1 MGAGK
6 TTFARA
12 LLAGRGVTE
21 PKVMTTGTRL
31 PLVEAGVA
39 RLENVYLYNLD
50 DLAKMIRM
58 LLLIAALVLAM
69 WFGPLLVNHAGYV
82 KVVAGGLVFETT
94 LLGLALLA
102 LAFVA
107 LVSLS
112 TLALR
117 GARVDLTEQGLYTL
131 SDGTLRILAK
141 VEDPVTLKLYYSEHA
156 TGELQQFRSYA
167 TRVRELLEEIAARSD
182 GKVSLE
188 VIDPEPFSE
197 AEDQAAAYGL
207 QAIPLDSTGDKL
219 YFGLVGSNS
228 TDGESLMPFI
238 QPDKEAF
245 LEYDV
250 AKLVSS
256 LGNADRPVVAMI
268 SGLPTGPRMD
278 PSGRQEP
285 GWVIDRQ
292 LREQLEEGCRRL
304 EMPQIGAL
312 DPLVGAMS
320 RYLGAAALSTRV
332 GAQHALD
339 HDYFNRIAALD
350 FAMAYDDGQGTL
362 EQLEGADVVLCA
374 FCIRVQRFCY
384 WPMLDRVLWWK

>member
-1 MGAGK
+1 MKMFNRRSA
-6 TTFARA
+6 
-12 LLAGRGVTE
+12 
-21 PKVMTTGTRL
+21 
-31 PLVEAGVA
+31 PLVA
-39 RLENVYLYNLD
+39 
-50 DLAKMIRM
+50 
-58 LLLIAALVLAM
+58 
-69 WFGPLLVNHAGYV
+69 
-82 KVVAGGLVFETT
+82 
-94 LLGLALLA
+94 LALLA

-256 LGNADRPVVAMI
+256 LGHAELPVVAMI
-268 SGLPTGPRMD
+268 SGLPTGPSMD
-278 PSGRQEP
+278 PSGRQAP

-292 LREQLEEGCRRL
+292 LRELFELRRL
-304 EMPQIGAL
+304 QGMPSEIADDVDLLLLVHPKDVPEHTLAAIDQFVLRGGRLLAFLDPDAEADQSGVNPL
-312 DPLVGAMS
+312 DPLSVAVPQASHLGLLFQAWGISYDPQKVVLDAETALELQTRPDQPPQQRDLAPTQRAGAVIPDGQSVGRS
-320 RYLGAAALSTRV
+320 HLTAAL
-332 GAQHALD
+332 A
-339 HDYFNRIAALD
+339 
-350 FAMAYDDGQGTL
+350 
-362 EQLEGADVVLCA
+362 
-374 FCIRVQRFCY
+374 
-384 WPMLDRVLWWK
+384 